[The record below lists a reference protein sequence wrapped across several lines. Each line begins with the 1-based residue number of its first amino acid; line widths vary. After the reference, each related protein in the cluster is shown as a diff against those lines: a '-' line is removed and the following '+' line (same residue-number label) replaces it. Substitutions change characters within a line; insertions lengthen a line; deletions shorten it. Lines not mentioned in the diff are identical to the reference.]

1 MKKVLKINFSGASST
16 GKSTLCKY
24 CSDIYNEPCALERMR
39 DVMIKRKIGISQI
52 TNDVFIEA
60 LDLQQ
65 KDISAKE
72 AEAKRYL
79 FVDSGPLIFYLGNK
93 YSFGRDFPLLKKK
106 ALDFYRTQDIVFLC
120 DNHIAFDDSVMRGD
134 CGTKDFLH
142 EEIVNFLHEHRINYH
157 LVSGSV
163 VERAEQVKK
172 HISAYEKQHLY
183 AYGRIMNALKG
194 NQK

>member
-1 MKKVLKINFSGASST
+1 
-16 GKSTLCKY
+16 
-24 CSDIYNEPCALERMR
+24 
-39 DVMIKRKIGISQI
+39 
-52 TNDVFIEA
+52 
-60 LDLQQ
+60 
-65 KDISAKE
+65 
-72 AEAKRYL
+72 
-79 FVDSGPLIFYLGNK
+79 
-93 YSFGRDFPLLKKK
+93 
-106 ALDFYRTQDIVFLC
+106 
-120 DNHIAFDDSVMRGD
+120 MRGD

-142 EEIVNFLHEHRINYH
+142 EEIVNFLHEHQINYH